1 MLLLANCISDICN
14 LFSISPNLATHS
26 LTMYY
31 HTIRYILIELV
42 ILPPDNANVVV
53 AEDDRVFDIVPRFV
67 TAAHRSSGAEGVP
80 GIISSYLISVS
91 GSLYSFE

>member
-1 MLLLANCISDICN
+1 
-14 LFSISPNLATHS
+14 
-26 LTMYY
+26 MYY

-53 AEDDRVFDIVPRFV
+53 AEDDRIFDIVPRFV

-91 GSLYSFE
+91 GSLYSYDPSFYETLTFCRA